1 MRSSC
6 LVECLAMAGSRRARA
21 ITSRVMGLIKSPIQ
35 VLQVT
40 SSLAGSLWRWSLA
53 GFNCPILDWVFVLIR
68 SSVKSNPM
76 ASLFGFPWSRD
87 SAFGVNWYFLPNIT
101 SVVWHHVEV
110 RGTAAHAVAVKHHFG
125 VNASGPREG
134 DQRSHWSCPNPS
146 GPPPPPSGVA
156 GEQEIFGTNCRETG
170 TSVVGNPGTFG
181 TSRAGKT
188 ALKSEMVG
196 SSRKLGSGIPGWKSG
211 VSWPWIW
218 HLSWPL
224 IWHLSG
230 PWTWELSWPE
240 IWDLWWSVGLGK
252 NHGKE
257 RGRRR
262 RVLILSVRR
271 EDYANNRRITERRS
285 VKLAEK

>member
-170 TSVVGNPGTFG
+170 TSVVGNPATFG

-196 SSRKLGSGIPGWKSG
+196 FLSFFLYCPVSMAIRQVLLLWLELFFFKSFRQELRVSVVGWGSNLDPCDQETATLTTT
-211 VSWPWIW
+211 PRL
-218 HLSWPL
+218 HR
-224 IWHLSG
+224 
-230 PWTWELSWPE
+230 PE
-240 IWDLWWSVGLGK
+240 Q
-252 NHGKE
+252 
-257 RGRRR
+257 
-262 RVLILSVRR
+262 
-271 EDYANNRRITERRS
+271 
-285 VKLAEK
+285 